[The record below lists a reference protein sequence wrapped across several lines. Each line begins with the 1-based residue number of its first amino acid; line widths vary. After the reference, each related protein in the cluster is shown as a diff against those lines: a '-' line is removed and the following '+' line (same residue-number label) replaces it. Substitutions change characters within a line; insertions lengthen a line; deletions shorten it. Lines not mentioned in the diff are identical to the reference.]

1 MFRNLILIQEIH
13 KIHNDYYETS
23 KKNFFFKKSQKIE
36 SAENIISKIP
46 LDELIQCSI
55 YDIPN
60 TNKLYFD
67 YIVFKMYA
75 SPSNYKKIIQYMIVK
90 IQEIIH
96 IYGNFEM
103 HMNIKSFTVSAT
115 ERYMDAIRLFC
126 NECYI
131 NDEMFS
137 NSLLQMYIYNTPC
150 GMNTISSM
158 VLKLLSNEIRSKI
171 TTISKDNSIECLN
184 NLLQEQNYPIF
195 NH

>member
-1 MFRNLILIQEIH
+1 MFRNLLLIQEIH
-13 KIHNDYYETS
+13 KIQNDYETS
-23 KKNFFFKKSQKIE
+23 KKNIFFKKYQKIE
-36 SAENIISKIP
+36 SVNIISKIP

-55 YDIPN
+55 YEIPN

-75 SPSNYKKIIQYMIVK
+75 SPSNYKTIIQYMIFK
-90 IQEIIH
+90 IQKIIQD
-96 IYGNFEM
+96 YGNFEM
-103 HMNIKSFTVSAT
+103 HMNMKSFTVSAT

-150 GMNTISSM
+150 VINTISSM
-158 VLKLLSNEIRSKI
+158 VLKLLSHEIRSKI
-171 TTISKDNSIECLN
+171 TTISKDNSIEHLN
-184 NLLQEQNYPIF
+184 NLLQTDGC
-195 NH
+195 

>member
-1 MFRNLILIQEIH
+1 MCRNLILIQELH
-13 KIHNDYYETS
+13 KIQNDYYETS
-23 KKNFFFKKSQKIE
+23 RKNIFFKKSQKVE
-36 SAENIISKIP
+36 SVENIISKIP

-55 YDIPN
+55 YEIPN

-75 SPSNYKKIIQYMIVK
+75 SQSNYKTIIQYMIIK
-90 IQEIIH
+90 IQAIIQV
-96 IYGNFEM
+96 YGNFEM
-103 HMNIKSFTVSAT
+103 HMNMKSFTVSAT

-150 GMNTISSM
+150 VINTISSM
-158 VLKLLSNEIRSKI
+158 VLKLLSHEIRSKI
-171 TTISKDNSIECLN
+171 TTISKDNSIEHLN
-184 NLLQEQNYPIF
+184 NLLQTDSC
-195 NH
+195 